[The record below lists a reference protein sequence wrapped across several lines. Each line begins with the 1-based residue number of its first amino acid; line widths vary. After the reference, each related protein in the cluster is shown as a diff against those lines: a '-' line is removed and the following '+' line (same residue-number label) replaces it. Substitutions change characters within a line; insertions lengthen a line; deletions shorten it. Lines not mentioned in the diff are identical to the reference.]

1 MKKNILFISY
11 MYLDSHLCKVSRF
24 SILDELYKLD
34 NKTYLHAAAISKN
47 NILSKKNIYLSYVKL
62 PGIQILNFI
71 VYQIKSFFTIP
82 KLIFSNNINF
92 VICDINSTPSIIL
105 LLLLKKFRI
114 IKVNFILDFRSNILH
129 KRKNN
134 IQNFLK
140 NAYLFFILKISKFL
154 YDGFTFITPSF
165 KKYIENF
172 YNLEFPQSI
181 IWSSAVSDDFLNY
194 PSRII
199 LKPKKKFTLFH
210 HGSLESGRGIMK
222 LIEALPIISKN
233 ESIFVD
239 LKIAGS
245 GSLDK
250 KIESLSKKIDNL
262 FFLGRVDRK
271 EVINYIDS
279 ASLCIVPFENSIGN
293 ATSSPLKVMEYLSRD
308 KLILASKL
316 PNFLNDFENYSGL
329 LFMDNNNPKTIA
341 KSVSNCIK
349 NYENFIPKEN
359 EGKELIRDNFT
370 WKIQAK
376 KINLFLNKY

>member
-1 MKKNILFISY
+1 

-24 SILDELYKLD
+24 SILDELNKLD

-140 NAYLFFILKISKFL
+140 GAYLFFILKISKFL

-199 LKPKKKFTLFH
+199 HKPKKKFTLFH

-250 KIESLSKKIDNL
+250 RIESLSKKIDNL

-271 EVINYIDS
+271 EVINYIDN

>member
-1 MKKNILFISY
+1 
-11 MYLDSHLCKVSRF
+11 
-24 SILDELYKLD
+24 
-34 NKTYLHAAAISKN
+34 
-47 NILSKKNIYLSYVKL
+47 
-62 PGIQILNFI
+62 
-71 VYQIKSFFTIP
+71 
-82 KLIFSNNINF
+82 
-92 VICDINSTPSIIL
+92 
-105 LLLLKKFRI
+105 
-114 IKVNFILDFRSNILH
+114 
-129 KRKNN
+129 
-134 IQNFLK
+134 
-140 NAYLFFILKISKFL
+140 
-154 YDGFTFITPSF
+154 
-165 KKYIENF
+165 
-172 YNLEFPQSI
+172 
-181 IWSSAVSDDFLNY
+181 
-194 PSRII
+194 
-199 LKPKKKFTLFH
+199 
-210 HGSLESGRGIMK
+210 MK

-250 KIESLSKKIDNL
+250 RIESLSKKIDNL

-271 EVINYIDS
+271 EVINYIDN

-329 LFMDNNNPKTIA
+329 FFMDNNNPKTIA

-370 WKIQAK
+370 WKIQAN
-376 KINLFLNKY
+376 KINLFLNKH